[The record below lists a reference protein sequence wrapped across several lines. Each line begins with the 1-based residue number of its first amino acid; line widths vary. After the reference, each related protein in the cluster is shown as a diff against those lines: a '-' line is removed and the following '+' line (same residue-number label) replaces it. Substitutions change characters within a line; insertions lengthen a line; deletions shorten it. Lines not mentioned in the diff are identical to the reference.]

1 MLNNPSCVVAAE
13 SDNLADYRKNQQNEC
28 MN

>member
-1 MLNNPSCVVAAE
+1 MLNNPGCVVAAE